1 MSQRPTATGEATSQD
16 SAVSASSPSPFIYPI
31 RSAVSVKPML
41 RNPSSDSASLSSG
54 GGSHDGGQSYPSD
67 DERTALPGSSKQ
79 SDMNRQLGDS
89 LNSMSL
95 SDGAQVPENAQM
107 DEDTEDAGSS
117 NQSWSEEGRPRSR
130 ASHESV
136 EDSRMM
142 KEGAEEMN
150 SRASSR
156 LDNVHLRRTDGNTHL
171 PPSDGDPSVNDKD
184 VMERMTQPRFRH
196 VETEEGHMIV
206 TGRDGEIARC
216 EDEPIHIPGAVQS
229 FGCMVVTRED
239 SEGMLVVRQVSEV
252 SGRVGLQAGG
262 VRLPS

>member
-1 MSQRPTATGEATSQD
+1 
-16 SAVSASSPSPFIYPI
+16 
-31 RSAVSVKPML
+31 
-41 RNPSSDSASLSSG
+41 
-54 GGSHDGGQSYPSD
+54 
-67 DERTALPGSSKQ
+67 
-79 SDMNRQLGDS
+79 MNRQLGDS
-89 LNSMSL
+89 LSTMSL
-95 SDGAQVPENAQM
+95 SDGAHLPENTSSAEM
-107 DEDTEDAGSS
+107 DEDADDAESS
-117 NQSWSEEGRPRSR
+117 NQSWSEEARPRSR
-130 ASHESV
+130 GSQESV

-142 KEGAEEMN
+142 REGTEEMN

-156 LDNVHLRRTDGNTHL
+156 LGNAHLRRTDGGTRL
-171 PPSDGDPSVNDKD
+171 PLSDGAPSVSDKD

-252 SGRVGLQAGG
+252 SWRVGLQAGG
-262 VRLPS
+262 VGLPS